1 MLVLYIYGK
10 DIVLTLMTQSQ
21 NPSHRTDHE
30 SIFKL
35 FLFTEDMG
43 MESGFVV
50 YLGEHSAFLICHS
63 DDRTNP
69 QTKTL
74 RAQLCL
80 LWLDNQTLLDIKAML
95 QTQGSL
101 HNLCNYLHSHTA
113 LRTCNL

>member
-1 MLVLYIYGK
+1 MRIE
-10 DIVLTLMTQSQ
+10 
-21 NPSHRTDHE
+21 R
-30 SIFKL
+30 
-35 FLFTEDMG
+35 
-43 MESGFVV
+43 GFVV
-50 YLGEHSAFLICHS
+50 YVGERSVFLICHP
-63 DDRTNP
+63 DDSTKP

-101 HNLCNYLHSHTA
+101 HNLCNYLHLHTA